1 MIHSNT
7 ITAVLQWTTPE
18 QLTLVTD
25 ELVQRC
31 HEVGILIRI
40 EEEKNHQ
47 AEPLWGELDDLYNAL
62 EHMLCDLEVPGFER
76 EVFQRD
82 LS

>member
-1 MIHSNT
+1 MIHSNST
-7 ITAVLQWTTPE
+7 TAVLQWTTPE

-40 EEEKNHQ
+40 EEEKDHQ
-47 AEPLWGELDDLYNAL
+47 AEPLWSSLNDLYNAL
-62 EHMLCDLEVPGFER
+62 ENLLCDFEAPGFER
-76 EVFQRD
+76 EDFPRYEQ
-82 LS
+82 